1 MRQPVSRLA
10 LGLGLGLAV
19 TGLATRSWALTDSQS
34 VGVSAVMPLRAELDI
49 IRDVNSVSRGAA
61 GTVVFDRYDDQD
73 GQPDGNALFMY
84 APYRSETGRNWHL
97 ASIIANGSSMTLTAN
112 VTGLAGTTPLANI
125 MDVFTGGFFEP
136 FPPPNFKG
144 GASTDW
150 ELLDTFERVFNEP
163 LTATAPMNYRLRL
176 RGVVGGTHSGTI
188 TFTLVSTL

>member
-1 MRQPVSRLA
+1 MMRVRGGCLM
-10 LGLGLGLAV
+10 GLAV
-19 TGLATRSWALTDSQS
+19 SVATAGMATRAWALTDTET
-34 VGVSAVMPLRAELDI
+34 VGVSAVMPLRAELNI
-49 IRDVNSVSRGAA
+49 IRDANSSTRGSP
-61 GTVVFDRYDDQD
+61 GTVLFDRYDDKD
-73 GQPDGNALFMY
+73 NQPDGNALFMY
-84 APYRSETGRNWHL
+84 APYRSEAGKNWHL
-97 ASIIANGSSMTLTAN
+97 LSIIANGSSMTLTAD
-112 VTGLAGTTPLANI
+112 VTGAAGTTPLANI
-125 MDVFTGGFFEP
+125 LDVFTGGFFEP